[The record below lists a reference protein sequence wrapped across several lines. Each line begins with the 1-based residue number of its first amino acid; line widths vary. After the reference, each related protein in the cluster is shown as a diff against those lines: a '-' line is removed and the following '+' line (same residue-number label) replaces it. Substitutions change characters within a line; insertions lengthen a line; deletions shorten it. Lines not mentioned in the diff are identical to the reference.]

1 MIIWFKWKTEIG
13 NLIIKQKLEDTIEY
27 AYGVFRHFPKSEK
40 FTLVADLKRSLTK
53 MLELIIRANKSKNKF
68 IILMDLDTELEVF
81 RALVRLSFELK
92 FISIKKYEVLSQK
105 VNEFGRLLGGWIKQN
120 KKIY

>member
-1 MIIWFKWKTEIG
+1 MFVLD

-27 AYGVFRHFPKSEK
+27 AYGVFRHFPKSER

-68 IILMDLDTELEVF
+68 ILLMDL
-81 RALVRLSFELK
+81 SF
-92 FISIKKYEVLSQK
+92 
-105 VNEFGRLLGGWIKQN
+105 
-120 KKIY
+120 